1 MSCLVFKEALA
12 STPSASP
19 LLLPGLTGQQTALY
33 LQMLYQTY
41 DTTAWLKD
49 RSFTELLQ
57 MATACYA
64 LACTH
69 LLRLV
74 DDALVEQASRSIA
87 ANNAPVIYVQAQQLD
102 LKGLQHKSSQILF
115 TLLPQLNVSPDSK
128 LGAEHQLLHPILREA
143 QRLQKETTISLA
155 EIEDNLDALSDMY
168 DDDDEVPTELERA
181 AELVKEEQ
189 GRYKSAAA

>member
-1 MSCLVFKEALA
+1 
-12 STPSASP
+12 
-19 LLLPGLTGQQTALY
+19 
-33 LQMLYQTY
+33 
-41 DTTAWLKD
+41 
-49 RSFTELLQ
+49 

-102 LKGLQHKSSQILF
+102 LKGLKHKSSQILF
-115 TLLPQLNVSPDSK
+115 TLLPQLNVLPDSK
-128 LGAEHQLLHPILREA
+128 LGAEHHLLHPILRGA